1 LMEYFWPSSWPIS
14 SMECISSCS
23 LSETL
28 SSFILWTPADA
39 PPAKRAAR
47 AAAFILEVLAM
58 RAKGIISG
66 KQVADGEKMMTE
78 ARW

>member
-1 LMEYFWPSSWPIS
+1 
-14 SMECISSCS
+14 
-23 LSETL
+23 
-28 SSFILWTPADA
+28 
-39 PPAKRAAR
+39 
-47 AAAFILEVLAM
+47 LEVLAM